1 MLVTDSFPCNYNDWG
16 WGLSL
21 HIYIYME
28 SKYTVISALT
38 LSRH

>member
-1 MLVTDSFPCNYNDWG
+1 
-16 WGLSL
+16 
-21 HIYIYME
+21 ME